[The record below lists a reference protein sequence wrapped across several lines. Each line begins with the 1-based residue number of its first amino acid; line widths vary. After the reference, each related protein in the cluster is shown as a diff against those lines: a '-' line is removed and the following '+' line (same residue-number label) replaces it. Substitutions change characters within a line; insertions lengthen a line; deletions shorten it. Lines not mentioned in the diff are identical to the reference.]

1 MGLDRVNAS
10 SRRRAVQGASG
21 ATRSMRSARGCSAH
35 TRIEPASKQR
45 RCETEQ
51 CHAVVTSCFPSC
63 QRPVTQSLV
72 PRPHAIALSPL
83 RARARWVLNAF
94 QPRPQPSTLP
104 RPHMGC
110 THALHAFIPP
120 DLPEPL
126 PPGRTSAV
134 VRCCGELFENGAE
147 QGEDLHGK
155 VSHSSRGGVQNGQG
169 SSG

>member
-1 MGLDRVNAS
+1 M
-10 SRRRAVQGASG
+10 
-21 ATRSMRSARGCSAH
+21 
-35 TRIEPASKQR
+35 
-45 RCETEQ
+45 
-51 CHAVVTSCFPSC
+51 VTSCFSSC

-94 QPRPQPSTLP
+94 QRRPQPSTLP
-104 RPHMGC
+104 RPHMDC

-120 DLPEPL
+120 DLSEPL
-126 PPGRTSAV
+126 PPGR
-134 VRCCGELFENGAE
+134 CYGELFENGAE

-155 VSHSSRGGVQNGQG
+155 VAHSSRGGVQNGQG